1 MLSTMFSI
9 FFFSYILPNRQTLLQ
24 VFNTVHVIHDVLHLL
39 FFIYL
44 TKPANT
50 LPTLGALARE
60 LFGRIFSF
68 ISAPDGML
76 NTASPIRNILAIQPT
91 LSHCFPSTQL

>member
-24 VFNTVHVIHDVLHLL
+24 VFNTVHVIHDILHLL

-50 LPTLGALARE
+50 LPTFGTLARKP
-60 LFGRIFSF
+60 FGRIFFSPT
-68 ISAPDGML
+68 APDRML

-91 LSHCFPSTQL
+91 LSHCFLSTQL